1 MLPLV
6 VKLHNTKSNTTDV
19 FAFESS
25 PVRIGRNKL
34 NELHVHEDVVSQ
46 WHGLFRFGDGFVV
59 FVDLG
64 STNGTMLN
72 GQRIA
77 RNTEVPLAA
86 DSVLRIAHLEM
97 RFARVAVPPAAITR
111 KQSSFLAQPGDQS
124 IAGARTVMFQA
135 GALQAPRAE
144 SADQRILAEIVQG
157 TEPVYKQ
164 YMQSLEQVSRYVEH
178 YLEHVPA
185 DQKGPMVMALREKLP
200 HFSRTREFRRLALKA
215 GILPE
220 QLGDVDV
227 ESWIKRLVFGTDEAP
242 AARGLIDTHQAL
254 ERVGAILEAF
264 AQALV
269 DLRSGHEQFLQDAGI
284 RLNSD
289 LNGLEGLRSARAA
302 LAYLL
307 DWSATD
313 QGRLDDLNRAFAD
326 VAMHQVALIN
336 GTVEGARGILTSM
349 SPETMA
355 GAPPATRAPEIRDAS
370 AGGFF
375 GAKVKTWW
383 KAYAAKHA
391 ELEDGDRFA
400 RELFGR
406 AFASA
411 YLTIMGNRR

>member
-1 MLPLV
+1 VLPLV

-59 FVDLG
+59 FIDLG

-164 YMQSLEQVSRYVEH
+164 YMQSLEQVTRYVEH

-185 DQKGPMVMALREKLP
+185 DQKGAMVMALREKLP
-200 HFSRTREFRRLALKA
+200 HFARTREFRRLALKA

-227 ESWIKRLVFGTDEAP
+227 EAWVKRLVFGSDEAP

-289 LNGLEGLRSARAA
+289 LNGLEGPALRARRARVPP
-302 LAYLL
+302 
-307 DWSATD
+307 
-313 QGRLDDLNRAFAD
+313 RLVR
-326 VAMHQVALIN
+326 H
-336 GTVEGARGILTSM
+336 GPG
-349 SPETMA
+349 
-355 GAPPATRAPEIRDAS
+355 PPRRPQPRVRRRRDAP
-370 AGGFF
+370 
-375 GAKVKTWW
+375 
-383 KAYAAKHA
+383 
-391 ELEDGDRFA
+391 
-400 RELFGR
+400 GR
-406 AFASA
+406 AHQRHGRGRPRHPHVHEPGDDGRCTTDHARSR
-411 YLTIMGNRR
+411 GPRRLRRRLLRRQGQDVVEELRGQARRARRRRPLRA

>member
-135 GALQAPRAE
+135 GALQAPRARE
-144 SADQRILAEIVQG
+144 HRWVAPVRGHRFETRIDRG
-157 TEPVYKQ
+157 
-164 YMQSLEQVSRYVEH
+164 H
-178 YLEHVPA
+178 
-185 DQKGPMVMALREKLP
+185 AL
-200 HFSRTREFRRLALKA
+200 
-215 GILPE
+215 
-220 QLGDVDV
+220 
-227 ESWIKRLVFGTDEAP
+227 
-242 AARGLIDTHQAL
+242 
-254 ERVGAILEAF
+254 RVGADHVRINLQCSLEWWLDF
-264 AQALV
+264 AA
-269 DLRSGHEQFLQDAGI
+269 
-284 RLNSD
+284 
-289 LNGLEGLRSARAA
+289 
-302 LAYLL
+302 
-307 DWSATD
+307 
-313 QGRLDDLNRAFAD
+313 
-326 VAMHQVALIN
+326 
-336 GTVEGARGILTSM
+336 
-349 SPETMA
+349 
-355 GAPPATRAPEIRDAS
+355 
-370 AGGFF
+370 
-375 GAKVKTWW
+375 
-383 KAYAAKHA
+383 
-391 ELEDGDRFA
+391 
-400 RELFGR
+400 
-406 AFASA
+406 
-411 YLTIMGNRR
+411 